1 MNLNIDIY
9 CVICEFLNP
18 SDIKNLINSN
28 KLLNNNIAFKLYI
41 KKIILNRSTNILINF
56 WRDYVS
62 MCKIYRDD
70 VYLTKKALAFQFFRY
85 YEKKYIKLWY
95 NNHIEWKKKIIDKYK
110 IKHTESPTR
119 LELFKLILKIPI
131 DDVSSIGW

>member
-1 MNLNIDIY
+1 
-9 CVICEFLNP
+9 
-18 SDIKNLINSN
+18 
-28 KLLNNNIAFKLYI
+28 
-41 KKIILNRSTNILINF
+41 
-56 WRDYVS
+56 
-62 MCKIYRDD
+62 
-70 VYLTKKALAFQFFRY
+70 LAFQFFRY